1 MSLNLQKLIMQTI
14 KKIWVYVL
22 LGFAILF
29 FVIRIVIPVIKK
41 GILQKE
47 NIQLQTFKTATGWG
61 YEILKDDKVYI
72 HQEIIPAIEGFKSFI
87 TKEEAEK
94 VGNLVI
100 QKIKNKQGGGLPQI
114 TNEEID
120 SLQISK

>member
-1 MSLNLQKLIMQTI
+1 MQMI
-14 KKIWVYVL
+14 KKNWVYVL

-29 FVIRIVIPVIKK
+29 FIFRKVIP
-41 GILQKE
+41 QKE
-47 NIQLQTFKTATGWG
+47 NIQLKTFKTTIGWG
-61 YEILKDDKVYI
+61 YDIVKDDKVYI

-100 QKIKNKQGGGLPQI
+100 QKIKQKKGGGLPQV

>member
-1 MSLNLQKLIMQTI
+1 MQTI
-14 KKIWVYVL
+14 KKNWVYVL

-29 FVIRIVIPVIKK
+29 FIYRKVITPA
-41 GILQKE
+41 E
-47 NIQLQTFKTATGWG
+47 NIQLKTFKTNTGWG
-61 YEILKDDKVYI
+61 YDIVKDDKLYI

-94 VGNLVI
+94 VGKLVL
-100 QKIKNKQGGGLPQI
+100 QKIKNKEGGGLPQI
-114 TNEEID
+114 TREEID

>member
-1 MSLNLQKLIMQTI
+1 MI
-14 KKIWVYVL
+14 KKNWVYVL

-29 FVIRIVIPVIKK
+29 FIFRKVIP
-41 GILQKE
+41 QPE
-47 NIQLQTFKTATGWG
+47 NIQLQIFKTTNGWG
-61 YEILKDDKVYI
+61 YDIVKDDKVYI

-100 QKIKNKQGGGLPQI
+100 QKIKQKKGGGLPQV

>member
-1 MSLNLQKLIMQTI
+1 MI
-14 KKIWVYVL
+14 KKNWAYVL

-29 FVIRIVIPVIKK
+29 FIFRKVIP
-41 GILQKE
+41 QPE
-47 NIQLQTFKTATGWG
+47 NIQLQTFKTTNGWG
-61 YEILKDDKVYI
+61 YDIVKDDKVYI

-100 QKIKNKQGGGLPQI
+100 QKIKQKKGGGLPQV